1 MKMLV
6 LVLNKVDK
14 LESLLFSFS
23 ESGIKGAT
31 VLDSYGMAKVLSDN
45 EEELPLF
52 ASLRM
57 LLNEKRPF
65 NKTIFTILD
74 DIQVSTAINCIR
86 TIVGD
91 LSKPGIGILFTIPLD
106 YTEGIRL

>member
-6 LVLNKVDK
+6 VVLNKIDK
-14 LESLLFSFS
+14 LEDLFLSFS
-23 ESGIKGAT
+23 QAGIKGAT
-31 VLDSYGMAKVLSDN
+31 VLDSYGMAKVLVDN
-45 EEELPLF
+45 EDVPMF

-74 DIQVSTAINCIR
+74 EHQISIAVNCVKNVI
-86 TIVGD
+86 GD
-91 LSKPGIGILFTIPLD
+91 LSKPGVGILFTIPLD
-106 YTEGIRL
+106 YIEGVRS

>member
-6 LVLNKVDK
+6 IVLNKVDK
-14 LESLLFSFS
+14 LEDLLLSFTD
-23 ESGIKGAT
+23 SGIKGAT
-31 VLDSYGMAKVLSDN
+31 VLDSYGMAKVLIDN

-74 DIQVSTAINCIR
+74 EAQVPVAVDCVHK
-86 TIVGD
+86 IVGD
-91 LSKPGIGILFTIPLD
+91 LSKPGVGILFTIPLD
-106 YTEGIRL
+106 FIEGVRH